1 MSVPAFGV
9 IRYLLVFALLYCVL
23 MTIFGLVFIASGIH
37 LSGINIL
44 VLIVAATCAA
54 LLFIRKHRRVFT
66 LGEFLT
72 IVIGSIL
79 VDLALELG
87 SVTMRTGHIS
97 INDWPKMCLVFG
109 GHALLLAL
117 AYSPWSWIVRSYAKR
132 VATS

>member
-9 IRYLLVFALLYCVL
+9 IRYVLVFAVLYYVL

-37 LSGINIL
+37 PSGLNIL
-44 VLIVAATCAA
+44 VPIVAATCAA

-66 LGEFLT
+66 LGEYLT

-87 SVTMRTGHIS
+87 YVAIRTGHIS
-97 INDWPKMCLVFG
+97 INDWPTMCLVFG

-132 VATS
+132 VEGS